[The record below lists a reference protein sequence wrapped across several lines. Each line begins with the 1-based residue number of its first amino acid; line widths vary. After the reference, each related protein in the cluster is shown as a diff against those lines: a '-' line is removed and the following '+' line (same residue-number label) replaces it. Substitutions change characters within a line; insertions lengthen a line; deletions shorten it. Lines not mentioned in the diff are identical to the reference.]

1 MNSLLNL
8 FHNYERG
15 FLFLNMV
22 DALLKG
28 ITLGLWLSISVGP
41 ILFSVIKQSLN
52 NGHKGGMAFVLGISA
67 SDIMLVF
74 LSNVFSQLVT
84 ELIAHK
90 MAIGIAGSVFLISF
104 GVYYFFFK
112 KIKTTEDGK
121 LDLINFR
128 KRDYAKLAASGFLMN
143 ILNPGIFIF
152 WLTVSTTLFEHTIQ
166 EKIIMFTVCLA
177 FVLATD
183 IAKVMLAGKIRKKLT
198 PHNIHII
205 SRINGLILI
214 GFGIALIWGLIHYSD
229 KLK

>member
-1 MNSLLNL
+1 
-8 FHNYERG
+8 
-15 FLFLNMV
+15 MV
-22 DALLKG
+22 EALLKG

-67 SDIMLVF
+67 SDITLVF
-74 LSNVFSQLVT
+74 LSNIFSGLV
-84 ELIAHK
+84 EKLITHK
-90 MAIGIAGSVFLISF
+90 MAIGVAGSVFLITL
-104 GVYYFFFK
+104 GVYFFFFK
-112 KIKTTEDGK
+112 KIKVGEDGK
-121 LDLINFR
+121 LPMTKF
-128 KRDYAKLAASGFLMN
+128 KTGDYARIAISGFLMN
-143 ILNPGIFIF
+143 VLNPGIFIF
-152 WLTVSTTLFEHTIQ
+152 WLTVSTTLVDHTTQ
-166 EKIIMFTVCLA
+166 QKWIIFSVCLA

-214 GFGIALIWGLIHYSD
+214 GFGLALVWGLFHYAD

>member
-1 MNSLLNL
+1 
-8 FHNYERG
+8 
-15 FLFLNMV
+15 MV
-22 DALLKG
+22 EALLKG

-67 SDIMLVF
+67 SDITLVF
-74 LSNVFSQLVT
+74 LSNIFSGLV
-84 ELIAHK
+84 EKLITHK
-90 MAIGIAGSVFLISF
+90 MAIGVAGSVFLITL
-104 GVYYFFFK
+104 GVYFVFFK
-112 KIKTTEDGK
+112 KIKVGEDGK
-121 LDLINFR
+121 LPMTKF
-128 KRDYAKLAASGFLMN
+128 KTGDYARIAISGFLMN
-143 ILNPGIFIF
+143 VLNPGIFIF
-152 WLTVSTTLFEHTIQ
+152 WLTVSTTLVDHTTQ
-166 EKIIMFTVCLA
+166 QKWIIFSVCLA

-214 GFGIALIWGLIHYSD
+214 GFGLALVWGLFHYAD

>member
-1 MNSLLNL
+1 
-8 FHNYERG
+8 
-15 FLFLNMV
+15 MV

-67 SDIMLVF
+67 SDITLVF
-74 LSNVFSQLVT
+74 LSNVFSQLVN
-84 ELIAHK
+84 ELINHK
-90 MAIGIAGSVFLISF
+90 MAIGIAGSIFLITV
-104 GVYYFFFK
+104 GVYFFFFK
-112 KIKTTEDGK
+112 KIRVAEDGRSGMIK
-121 LDLINFR
+121 FR
-128 KRDYAKLAASGFLMN
+128 KRDYLRLAASGFLMN
-143 ILNPGIFIF
+143 VLNPGIFVF
-152 WLTVSTTLFEHTIQ
+152 WLGVSTTLVDHTVQ
-166 EKIIMFTVCLA
+166 QKIIMFTVCLA

-214 GFGIALIWGLIHYSD
+214 GFGVALIWGLIHFSD